1 MDINIRHIIITLKN
15 LNGNLIQNEKNLGR
29 FILCQSNMNDRKKYC
44 HCGKD
49 GEVSLPLIYNMYVV
63 MGSIYKFPLNSH
75 VPKAYD
81 CPSPHPRGRIWRLA
95 LAWARQWVEIVI
107 LWLFIYWL
115 RTFTCS
121 SLCWNL
127 LCSDY
132 LLFYV
137 SPLYWTVITEA
148 KFYQRKA
155 FQLFKMLYV
164 LHFCFRFF

>member
-63 MGSIYKFPLNSH
+63 MGSIYKFPLNSY

-81 CPSPHPRGRIWRLA
+81 CPSPHPRGRI
-95 LAWARQWVEIVI
+95 
-107 LWLFIYWL
+107 
-115 RTFTCS
+115 
-121 SLCWNL
+121 
-127 LCSDY
+127 
-132 LLFYV
+132 
-137 SPLYWTVITEA
+137 
-148 KFYQRKA
+148 
-155 FQLFKMLYV
+155 
-164 LHFCFRFF
+164 